1 MMLVSV
7 LILMECEFTN
17 STRFNGYVEF
27 FRQHT
32 CGRMRQNIRHLWWR
46 DKIKLRQTT
55 FGFYDSSNAG
65 TLCKS
70 METDGNM
77 DCSIQGRQ
85 CENWNGDN
93 DDEWTILF

>member
-1 MMLVSV
+1 MTLQIQHV
-7 LILMECEFTN
+7 LMDTWSF
-17 STRFNGYVEF
+17 SD
-27 FRQHT
+27 
-32 CGRMRQNIRHLWWR
+32 NIHVGGCDRTFDIFGGGTKKR
-46 DKIKLRQTT
+46 RRKLRQIT

-85 CENWNGDN
+85 YENWNGDN
-93 DDEWTILF
+93 DYE